1 MQMINDCDTIILK
14 KDTFFKLITL
24 LLLDKAVSMDKIEF
38 LVSPEKNVTIE
49 STGTSTSSVSSED
62 EDEDEEIDWME
73 LN

>member
-1 MQMINDCDTIILK
+1 MINDCDTIILK

-24 LLLDKAVSMDKIEF
+24 LLQDKAVSMDKIGF
-38 LVSPEKNVTIE
+38 LVSPEKNVAIE

-62 EDEDEEIDWME
+62 EDEEIDWME